1 MLQRRSDLP
10 RAKMKLLEE
19 TMTKNKLMA
28 IGSLLILAAA
38 CAPSTSVKKQQALSA
53 NETEHLESQYTGPKR
68 RIGVVEFENKS
79 AYGQGRL
86 GGAASDILI
95 TELAK
100 SGKFIVVERDKMD
113 KIMAEQ
119 KLQAQGTI
127 DAQTAVQIGKI
138 MGLEA
143 IVVGSVSQFGVKK
156 EGSDYLITQ
165 SKQQVADVTVDIRLI
180 DTQSGQVLMA
190 DSGKGQAKSKKKSFF
205 GMGTTGGY
213 DETLE
218 GEALRASIVQ
228 FVDNIA
234 SQLNKKAWSCM
245 VADVSG
251 EELYLNAGQD
261 SGVKTGM
268 KLDCYHQGSEIRDP
282 RSNLVIGHREEY
294 IGSVEV
300 VRYCG
305 ESGDCSVA
313 KLMRAAGVGAKAN
326 DVCRLAK

>member
-1 MLQRRSDLP
+1 M
-10 RAKMKLLEE
+10 
-19 TMTKNKLMA
+19 KNKLVVLG
-28 IGSLLILAAA
+28 GSVILAAA
-38 CAPSTSVKKQQALSA
+38 CAPSTSVKMQQAVTA
-53 NETEHLESQYTGPKR
+53 NKTEHVESQYTGPKR

-100 SGKFIVVERDKMD
+100 SGKFIVVERDKMNR
-113 KIMAEQ
+113 IMEEQ

-143 IVVGSVSQFGVKK
+143 IVVGAVSQFGVKK

-190 DSGKGQAKSKKKSFF
+190 DSGKGQAKSKKKSFL

-218 GEALRASIVQ
+218 GEALRASIAQ
-228 FVDNIA
+228 FVDNIS
-234 SQLNKKAWSCM
+234 SQLNKKAWSCTI
-245 VADVSG
+245 ADASG
-251 EELYLNAGQD
+251 QELYLNAGQD
-261 SGVKTGM
+261 SGVTVGM
-268 KLDCYHQGSEIRDP
+268 KLDCYHQGAEIRDP

-294 IGSVEV
+294 IGAAEVE
-300 VRYCG
+300 RYCG
-305 ESGDCSVA
+305 ESGDCSIARLTRASGGGARA
-313 KLMRAAGVGAKAN
+313 K
-326 DVCRLAK
+326 DICRLAK

>member
-1 MLQRRSDLP
+1 
-10 RAKMKLLEE
+10 MKRNE
-19 TMTKNKLMA
+19 
-28 IGSLLILAAA
+28 LIAVVGGVVLFAAA
-38 CAPSTSVKKQQALSA
+38 CAPSKSVKMQQALSA
-53 NETEHLESQYTGPKR
+53 NETERFESKYTGPKR

-95 TELAK
+95 TELVK
-100 SGKFIVVERDKMD
+100 SGKFIVVERDKMN
-113 KIMAEQ
+113 KIMEEQ
-119 KLQAQGTI
+119 KLQAQGAI
-127 DAQTAVQIGKI
+127 DQQTAVQIGKI

-143 IVVGSVSQFGVKK
+143 IVTGSVSQFGVKK
-156 EGSDYLITQ
+156 EGSDYLLAQ
-165 SKQQVADVTVDIRLI
+165 SKQQVADVTVDIRLV

-190 DSGKGQAKSKKKSFF
+190 DSGKGQAKSKKKSFL
-205 GMGTTGGY
+205 GMGTKGGY

-245 VADVSG
+245 IADASG

-268 KLDCYHQGSEIRDP
+268 KLVCYHQGAEIRDP

-294 IGSVEV
+294 IGAAEV
-300 VRYCG
+300 QRYCG
-305 ESGDCSVA
+305 DSGDCSIA
-313 KLMRAAGVGAKAN
+313 KMLRAAGVTAKAH
-326 DVCRLAK
+326 DICRLAK